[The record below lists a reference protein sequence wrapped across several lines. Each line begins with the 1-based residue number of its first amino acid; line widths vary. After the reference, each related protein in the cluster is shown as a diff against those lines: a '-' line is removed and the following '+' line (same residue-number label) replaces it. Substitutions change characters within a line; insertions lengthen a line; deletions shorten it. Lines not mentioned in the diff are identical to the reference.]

1 MPPKKKVTFNLN
13 HVPGRPRRTR
23 PPGHIPIP
31 PPLPPLPR
39 RNRAASIRNVRASLQ
54 GIAPPPPPPPP
65 LPRRNRGRNVVP
77 PPPRQNRAASI
88 RNVRASLQ
96 AIAPPPPPPPP
107 PPRPP
112 RSRPLRRYTGMSN
125 LTKIP
130 KQKGG
135 AFTREMGKKL
145 FLDRLTRPSRP
156 SVTRTSK
163 PRKKP
168 KKHRDTKDVANKR
181 MQQFQKLRNLAH
193 PPMRAAKVCAK
204 KKLKEHRALRNL
216 AKIDRARKLQRGDW
230 KRVRNLDM
238 EPTATKVVKK
248 RVTKKKPKRQAKVVA
263 KKRLAQLQKLQ
274 ALAGHPSKPK
284 KERSTQWKRLRQLD
298 ITPRPNESAED
309 AMKRQLLQAARQ
321 EISHL
326 STQKIKALSGPT
338 RVAKNKNFLD
348 ALQQVEEKHRKK
360 LIKGAT
366 TEQINTI
373 SEVAL
378 NILQGNVPLKE
389 HHKKKLNKHKKSLRA
404 LASKGVSV
412 QKRKKIINQHG
423 GMIGAAASA
432 LGEYTYDNIKK
443 YNADYNSFCTEY
455 KEKHKIPCKYA
466 PKDYNT
472 DAYRKKHNDNV
483 KCTIL

>member
-1 MPPKKKVTFNLN
+1 MPSTKNVTFNIS
-13 HVPGRPRRTR
+13 PS
-23 PPGHIPIP
+23 
-31 PPLPPLPR
+31 PL
-39 RNRAASIRNVRASLQ
+39 Q
-54 GIAPPPPPPPP
+54 
-65 LPRRNRGRNVVP
+65 
-77 PPPRQNRAASI
+77 Q
-88 RNVRASLQ
+88 
-96 AIAPPPPPPPP
+96 
-107 PPRPP
+107 
-112 RSRPLRRYTGMSN
+112 
-125 LTKIP
+125 
-130 KQKGG
+130 GG

-145 FLDRLTRPSRP
+145 FLDKLTRPSRP

-193 PPMRAAKVCAK
+193 PPMRAAKVSAK

-216 AKIDRARKLQRGDW
+216 AKIDRARKIQRGDW
-230 KRVRNLDM
+230 KRLRNLDM
-238 EPTATKVVKK
+238 EPTATKVVRK
-248 RVTKKKPKRQAKVVA
+248 RVSKKKPKRKAKVTA
-263 KKRLAQLQKLQ
+263 KKRIAQFNKLR

-284 KERSTQWKRLRQLD
+284 QKRRTQWKRLRRLD
-298 ITPRPNESAED
+298 VKPRPNESAED
-309 AMKRQLLQAARQ
+309 TMKRQLLQTARQ

-326 STQKIKALSGPT
+326 SSQKIKSLSGPT
-338 RVAKNKNFLD
+338 RVAKNKHFLD

-378 NILQGNVPLKE
+378 NILQGNVPLKA

-443 YNADYNSFCTEY
+443 YNKDYNSFCTKHKL
-455 KEKHKIPCKYA
+455 KEKIPCKFV

-472 DAYRKKHNDNV
+472 AAYRAKHNDNV

>member
-13 HVPGRPRRTR
+13 VDVKRIPAQGRGRRVPPRET
-23 PPGHIPIP
+23 IPI
-31 PPLPPLPR
+31 
-39 RNRAASIRNVRASLQ
+39 S
-54 GIAPPPPPPPP
+54 
-65 LPRRNRGRNVVP
+65 
-77 PPPRQNRAASI
+77 
-88 RNVRASLQ
+88 
-96 AIAPPPPPPPP
+96 PPPPPPPP
-107 PPRPP
+107 PPSPLRPPRPRPLQRYAGMENLSPTPTPRPP
-112 RSRPLRRYTGMSN
+112 RSRPLRRYAGMKN

-145 FLDRLTRPSRP
+145 FLDKLTRPSRP
-156 SVTRTSK
+156 SVTKTSK

-168 KKHRDTKDVANKR
+168 KKHRETKDVANKR
-181 MQQFQKLRNLAH
+181 MQQLQKLRNLAH
-193 PPMRAAKVCAK
+193 PPMRAAKVSAK
-204 KKLKEHRALRNL
+204 KKLKEHRTLRNL
-216 AKIDRARKLQRGDW
+216 EKLDRARKLQRGNW
-230 KRVRNLDM
+230 KRLRNLDM

-248 RVTKKKPKRQAKVVA
+248 RVTKKKPKRKAKVVA
-263 KKRLAQLQKLQ
+263 KKRLAQLQKLR

-284 KERSTQWKRLRQLD
+284 KKQSTQWKRLRRLD
-298 ITPRPNESAED
+298 ITPKPHESAED
-309 AMKRQLLQAARQ
+309 TMKRQLLQTARQ
-321 EISHL
+321 EISQL
-326 STQKIKALSGPT
+326 SSQKIKALAGPS
-338 RVAKNKNFLD
+338 RVAKNKHFLD

-378 NILQGNVPLKE
+378 NILQGNIPLQK
-389 HHKKKLNKHKKSLRA
+389 HHKKKLNQHKKSLRA

-412 QKRKKIINQHG
+412 KTRKKIINQHG

-443 YNADYNSFCTEY
+443 YNKEYSGFCTKHKL
-455 KEKHKIPCKYA
+455 KEKIPCKFA
-466 PKDYNT
+466 PKDYSSW
-472 DAYRKKHNDNV
+472 DYSKKHNDNV